1 MDARRVLS
9 LCLLV
14 AVFSPLAGCATI
26 LSDRSWPVTVDNSG
40 GPTYYVIKD
49 RKNQVV
55 QAGVTPQQV
64 TLKSSA
70 GPFRP
75 ARYHVEYAGEQG
87 IHHQTIEP
95 RINWWTAG
103 NIILGG
109 VPGLV
114 VDAGTGAMWKLD
126 PTVVGEVPHTAVV
139 SNREHGHAIVM
150 NGGPSAAPESQQG
163 QIRSA
168 SYSDGS
174 SGQ

>member
-1 MDARRVLS
+1 MDARRFLS
-9 LCLLV
+9 LCLMV
-14 AVFSPLAGCATI
+14 AAFSLLAGCATI

-87 IHHQTIEP
+87 VHHQTIEP

-103 NIILGG
+103 NIVLGG

-139 SNREHGHAIVM
+139 SNREQGHAIVM

-163 QIRSA
+163 HVRSA
-168 SYSDGS
+168 SFNESANTP
-174 SGQ
+174 